1 VAVPQRLS
9 IITPSFNQAG
19 FIDRTIRS
27 VLDQGWPDLEYVVV
41 DGGSTDGSVEIIKRY
56 EDRLAWWVSE
66 PDGGQTDA
74 LNKALRR
81 VTGNVVAYINS
92 DDYYLPGA
100 FGKAMALMAQSD
112 ALWMAGA
119 AQFAGPGG
127 ERIATWR
134 AQPPQGRRHV
144 WVRAP
149 WGVPQAATF
158 WRREAFERYGLF
170 REDMHYV
177 FDTEFGLRL
186 ALDGHLPA
194 TLHDELSVRVI
205 HEEAKSWDRTPFFE
219 EQRRFYGLFRDQLT
233 PRERALY
240 HVLGAAERAG
250 VMKALGRGSRV
261 WRRMGLPGLRPDPP
275 EWRETGS

>member
-1 VAVPQRLS
+1 MPVPARLS
-9 IITPSFNQAG
+9 IITPSFNQAA
-19 FIDRTIRS
+19 FIERTIQS
-27 VLDQGWPDLEYVVV
+27 VLDQGWPDLEYLIV

-66 PDGGQTDA
+66 PDRGQTDA
-74 LNKALRR
+74 LNKGLRR
-81 VTGNVVAYINS
+81 VTGDVVAYINS

-100 FGKAMALMAQSD
+100 FERAMGLMADTD

-119 AQFAGPGG
+119 AVFVGPDG

-134 AQPPQGRRHV
+134 AQPPHGGRHHWVQG
-144 WVRAP
+144 P
-149 WGVPQAATF
+149 WGVPQPSTI
-158 WRREAFERYGLF
+158 WRREAFDRYGLF

-177 FDTEFGLRL
+177 FDTEQGLRL
-186 ALDGHLPA
+186 ALNGHIPA

-205 HEEAKSWDRTPFFE
+205 HEEAKSWDRTPFFQ
-219 EQRRFYGLFRDQLT
+219 EQRRFYDLFRTQLT

-240 HVLGAAERAG
+240 HAWSAADRAG
-250 VMKALGRGSRV
+250 VLKAVSRASRT
-261 WRRMGLPGLRPDPP
+261 WRRMGLPALRADAP

>member
-1 VAVPQRLS
+1 MPQRLT

-19 FIDRTIRS
+19 FVERTIRS
-27 VLDQGWPDLEYVVV
+27 VLDQEWPDLEYIVV
-41 DGGSTDGSVEIIKRY
+41 DGGSTDGSVEIVERY
-56 EDRLAWWVSE
+56 RDRLALFISE
-66 PDGGQTDA
+66 PDSGQTDA
-74 LNKALRR
+74 LNKGLRAA
-81 VTGNVVAYINS
+81 TGDVVAYINS

-100 FGKAMALMAQSD
+100 FERAMKLMSETG

-119 AQFAGPGG
+119 ARFIGPDG

-134 AQPPQGRRHV
+134 AQPPRGGRQV

-149 WGVPQAATF
+149 WGVPQASTF
-158 WRREAFERYGLF
+158 WRREAFDRYGLF

-186 ALDGHLPA
+186 ALNGHLPA

-205 HEEAKSWDRTPFFE
+205 HEQAKSWDRTPFFA
-219 EQRRFYGLFRDQLT
+219 EQRGFYKLFRDRLT

-240 HVLGAAERAG
+240 HVGGAAERLG
-250 VMKALGRGSRV
+250 VMKALAAGSRA
-261 WRRMGLPGLRPDPP
+261 WRRAGLPALRPEAP